1 MAKRNSK
8 ERDEAIDHFKK
19 YHGDHTHDV
28 LVTIDE
34 TAMLLVWRRYYK
46 DRVDI
51 SKYGFDIDSLKL
63 PLKKAP

>member
-8 ERDEAIDHFKK
+8 ERDEAISYFKK
-19 YHGDHTHDV
+19 YHGNHTHQV
-28 LVTIDE
+28 FVTIDE
-34 TAMLLVWRRYYK
+34 TAMLLLWRRYYK

-63 PLKKAP
+63 PVKEAP